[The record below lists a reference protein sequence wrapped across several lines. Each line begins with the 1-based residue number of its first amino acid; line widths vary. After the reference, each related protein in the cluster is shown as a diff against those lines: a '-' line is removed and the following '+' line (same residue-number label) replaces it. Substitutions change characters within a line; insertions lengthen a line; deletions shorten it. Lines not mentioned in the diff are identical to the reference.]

1 MHLTIESLFSDAGIV
16 AAIIDRVLQ
25 TRKDRIYWQQYLTF
39 RQTTQRVF
47 KSYLGTVTGVMAGS
61 INSRFG
67 EKPIRE
73 RRNIGSGYGEIAYLG
88 DAYQMSVDRLS
99 ELQDPIDKFNVA
111 KPADQQNAL
120 NEIIA
125 FVMDD
130 FRQVSL
136 AAHKRMDIVVGS
148 LLMTGSAV
156 VKNKDNRTDPNTPDL
171 LEITLPF
178 YGITPTAA
186 DAIVDGKLKF
196 LFYLR
201 SLVARLNPQFGA
213 FEKMVMSLATFNK
226 YIVGTSEFG
235 ETFRSQL
242 GNDQFYLAT
251 GLIGSERASQIL
263 RTLGLPGIE
272 IKEDYVEDQAGKN
285 VQKTAKDPAAKPF
298 HDADRCRRAMA
309 GIYLR
314 FAENDFT
321 VSQFETFLR
330 IVLEGKYKSVLWH
343 CTAGKDR
350 TGFAT
355 AIILKILGVDDAS
368 ILEDYM
374 LTNEYWEPEVEKTK
388 QDFLKENGYLLP
400 ENERSLEYLHRSW
413 EEYLNGSMA
422 RINEIYGDFDH
433 YVSEALHITDA
444 EKEKLQEMYLE

>member
-16 AAIIDRVLQ
+16 AAIIDRMLQ
-25 TRKDRIYWQQYLTF
+25 TRKDKIYWQQYLSF

-99 ELQDPIDKFNVA
+99 ELQDLIDKFNVA

-156 VKNKDNRTDPNTPDL
+156 VKNKDNRTDANTPDL

-178 YGITPTAA
+178 HTLLSDE
-186 DAIVDGKLKF
+186 DA
-196 LFYLR
+196 
-201 SLVARLNPQFGA
+201 
-213 FEKMVMSLATFNK
+213 
-226 YIVGTSEFG
+226 
-235 ETFRSQL
+235 
-242 GNDQFYLAT
+242 
-251 GLIGSERASQIL
+251 
-263 RTLGLPGIE
+263 
-272 IKEDYVEDQAGKN
+272 DYVCDTLRN
-285 VQKTAKDPAAKPF
+285 VMKEV
-298 HDADRCRRAMA
+298 RA
-309 GIYLR
+309 
-314 FAENDFT
+314 
-321 VSQFETFLR
+321 
-330 IVLEGKYKSVLWH
+330 
-343 CTAGKDR
+343 
-350 TGFAT
+350 
-355 AIILKILGVDDAS
+355 
-368 ILEDYM
+368 
-374 LTNEYWEPEVEKTK
+374 
-388 QDFLKENGYLLP
+388 
-400 ENERSLEYLHRSW
+400 
-413 EEYLNGSMA
+413 
-422 RINEIYGDFDH
+422 
-433 YVSEALHITDA
+433 
-444 EKEKLQEMYLE
+444 